1 MIGCNTEQRK
11 LVKSFV
17 NALRKDMNLPL
28 SRERKS
34 IKLPKKYRIMMN
46 KGIRE
51 IKEAIDVV
59 FNDFLDKDRSNN
71 RR

>member
-17 NALRKDMNLPL
+17 NALRKDMNLPF
-28 SRERKS
+28 SRERKL
-34 IKLPKKYRIMMN
+34 KLSKKYRIMMN

-51 IKEAIDVV
+51 IKEAIGGA
-59 FNDFLDKDRSNN
+59 FNDFLDKN
-71 RR
+71 

>member
-1 MIGCNTEQRK
+1 MISCNTEQRK

-28 SRERKS
+28 SSERKL
-34 IKLPKKYRIMMN
+34 KLPKKYRIMMD

-51 IKEAIDVV
+51 IKEAINRVL
-59 FNDFLDKDRSNN
+59 NDFLDKNGNN
-71 RR
+71 N